1 MIMLAII
8 VTLMLVNKIQFGVVY
23 ELYLLHEFWLNSIPT
38 FQMDI
43 NKTCYFALYQ
53 ISLLVIEFFICNLI
67 LFNFFLTYMCS
78 LFSHVSVFVF
88 GH

>member
-8 VTLMLVNKIQFGVVY
+8 VTLMFVNKIQFSVFY
-23 ELYLLHEFWLNSIPT
+23 ELYLLHEFWLNSIRT

-53 ISLLVIEFFICNLI
+53 ISLLVREFFIYNLI
-67 LFNFFLTYMCS
+67 LFNFF
-78 LFSHVSVFVF
+78 SHLYV
-88 GH
+88 